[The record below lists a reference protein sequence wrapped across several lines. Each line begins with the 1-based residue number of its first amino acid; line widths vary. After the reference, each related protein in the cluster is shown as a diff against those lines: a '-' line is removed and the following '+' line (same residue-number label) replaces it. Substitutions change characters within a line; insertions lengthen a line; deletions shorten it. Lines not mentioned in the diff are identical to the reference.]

1 MNLAVIKQHLEDR
14 MYLLSVVLLIG
25 LTLVILVLSAINIQV
40 GELRVPIRYSAFDE
54 KNYTLDQWYYL
65 LSFPLFAVVV
75 AGFHTALSFKL
86 YEIKGR
92 LFALT
97 ATYLGSI
104 VLVFALVVF
113 LSIYRVVSIS

>member
-1 MNLAVIKQHLEDR
+1 MNIAAIKQHLNDR
-14 MYLLSVVLLIG
+14 TYLVSVVALMGLAFLI
-25 LTLVILVLSAINIQV
+25 VIISIASIEI

-75 AGFHTALSFKL
+75 AGFHTAASLKL
-86 YEIKGR
+86 YELKGR
-92 LFALT
+92 LFAL
-97 ATYLGSI
+97 ASTYLGSI
-104 VLVFALVVF
+104 VLLFALVVF